1 MLVVDASVTMTWCFA
16 DEAHAAS
23 EAVFHRVLRE
33 RMIVPA
39 HWLLEVTNVV
49 GRHERQGR
57 LTADDRG
64 RFFRL
69 LQDARAKR
77 RLRIEPLDE
86 RLIFGRVW
94 DLSQQYGLTTYDAAY
109 LELASRRGLAL
120 ATYDTALQKA
130 AAAEGVALVGDAPA
144 PPSPEPITRTGGPS
158 APDVSD
164 GRGPGQ

>member
-16 DEAHAAS
+16 GEANAVS

-33 RMIVPA
+33 GMIVPA
-39 HWLLEVTNVV
+39 LWLLEVTNVV
-49 GRHERQGR
+49 ARHERQGR

-69 LQDARAKR
+69 LQDTRAKR

-94 DLSQQYGLTTYDAAY
+94 DLSQQHGLTTYDAAY

-120 ATYDTALQKA
+120 ATLDTALQKA
-130 AAAEGVALVGDAPA
+130 AAAEGVALVGDTPA
-144 PPSPEPITRTGGPS
+144 PSSPQQITRTDDTS
-158 APDVSD
+158 APGVSD
-164 GRGPGQ
+164 GRQPGQ